1 MIGDIDQLA
10 SKIYGSLEFDKH
22 RIALYWDKKELHILD
37 YPDEDP
43 NLVLIE
49 AFTPGAT
56 IKEIKQRLVF
66 AITKMIDGPRIY
78 TSLEK
83 HSDQI
88 RRSYLAETT

>member
-1 MIGDIDQLA
+1 MISDIDRLA
-10 SKIYGSLEFDKH
+10 NKIYGSLEFDKH
-22 RIALYWDKKELHILD
+22 KFGLYWDKKELHILD

-43 NLVLIE
+43 NLMLIDV
-49 AFTPGAT
+49 FTPGAT

-88 RRSYLAETT
+88 RRHYLAETT